1 MKKID
6 FWISFSVFILRLYF
20 PLGIFAST
28 GPLGSFGL
36 TQFFRAGAGSGLSRS
51 PARAHKSL
59 EASPCC
65 SGFLFECAIASLGFY
80 HQRSSGILSSSRIH
94 PLVRHLSFSSHSP
107 ELDCCAPPG
116 LGRGYFSFYR
126 A

>member
-1 MKKID
+1 MKKIN

-36 TQFFRAGAGSGLSRS
+36 TQFFRAGAGSGLSRY
-51 PARAHKSL
+51 PARSHKSL

-65 SGFLFECAIASLGFY
+65 SGFLF
-80 HQRSSGILSSSRIH
+80 
-94 PLVRHLSFSSHSP
+94 
-107 ELDCCAPPG
+107 
-116 LGRGYFSFYR
+116 
-126 A
+126 